1 MKLARNA
8 RANGRT
14 GRTVAVDG
22 DADRKRAAARSF
34 DDAADAYLTSAV
46 HREGSDLETIAAWC
60 AGASRA
66 LDVATGAG
74 HTAGAIAGAGVPR
87 VVATDASPT
96 RVATSER
103 EFAGVEGVVA
113 DAERLPFADGSFDA
127 VACRIAAHHFPDPAG
142 FVAEVA
148 RVLRPGG
155 TLAFEDNVAPA
166 DDELAAFL
174 NRVEGLRDPTHV
186 ESHPTSRW
194 IEWLT
199 GAGFSVE
206 ATRRIRKPIEF
217 DPWVDAQVDE
227 PDRREGVER
236 LLLDAPAAAR
246 DLFEIETEGGEV
258 RSFSNLK
265 VLLRAGLVE

>member
-1 MKLARNA
+1 M
-8 RANGRT
+8 
-14 GRTVAVDG
+14 DG

-34 DDAADAYLTSAV
+34 DDAADAYLSSAV
-46 HREGSDLETIAAWC
+46 HREGSDLQTIASWC
-60 AGASRA
+60 AGARRA

-74 HTAGAIAGAGVPR
+74 HTAGAIAGTGVPR
-87 VVATDASPT
+87 VVATDASP
-96 RVATSER
+96 RMVATSER

-155 TLAFEDNVAPA
+155 TFAFEDNVAPA

-199 GAGFSVE
+199 GAGFSVGE
-206 ATRRIRKPIEF
+206 TSHLKKPLVF
-217 DPWVDAQVDE
+217 DPWVDAQVAE
-227 PDRREGVER
+227 PARRDRVER
-236 LLLDAPAAAR
+236 LLADVPAAAR
-246 DLFEIETEGGEV
+246 ELFEIEVEDGV
-258 RSFSNLK
+258 VQSFSNLK
-265 VLLRAGLVE
+265 VLLRAVRVE